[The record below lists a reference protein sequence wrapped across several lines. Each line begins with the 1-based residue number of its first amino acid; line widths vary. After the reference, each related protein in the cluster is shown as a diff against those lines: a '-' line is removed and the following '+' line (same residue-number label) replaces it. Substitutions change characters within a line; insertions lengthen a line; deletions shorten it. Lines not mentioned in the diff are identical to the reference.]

1 METFEFDVVV
11 AGGGVSGVCAAI
23 TSARAG
29 AKTAL
34 IQNRPVLGGNSS
46 SEIRVWTR
54 GSVGGGTIFAEEM
67 GVLGELKLHNY
78 KINPDFNPVLWDEAL
93 FDKVY
98 CEKNIQ
104 IFLNTNITDVTMQN
118 TDKIDSVVAYQ
129 LASGREIR
137 FKSAMFVDATGDGTI
152 GWLAGVNF
160 RFGREDQSEYGES
173 LTPKVKDRNVLGS
186 SIMFQYKDEG
196 KPIPFKKPDYA
207 YDIPYIEKLLN
218 KGGRVVNEKMNGCDY
233 WWVEFGGTRDTIL
246 ENQEIGIELKKLVL
260 GIWNYIK
267 NSGKFDADTLTLE
280 WIGQMPGK
288 RESRRFVGEYT
299 LTQNDVEQ
307 GQTFSDA
314 VCYGGWYMD
323 FHPSDGIYS
332 EDSFC
337 RQIPVHSYNI
347 PMRCLYTSKM
357 DNLLFAGRNISVSHA
372 AFSST
377 RIMDTCGMVG
387 QASGQIA
394 SFCAL
399 EKCTPH
405 EANQKYSNDIQQK
418 LLKNDMTIW
427 GLKNTDEA
435 DLARTASI
443 ACSET
448 RVPEN
453 LKGESYSDLSDDTF
467 LVCPVTKE
475 NARISIAAA
484 CGKDTVLEYSVYQSR
499 LPSRIINGALV
510 GSYKVSVHQGQENIE
525 IDLSAVANPTYT
537 KIVFQDNQDVK
548 IRTSSD
554 SLTGFLLGRKER
566 SAFDNPCVSALN
578 CVDYGC
584 ENVVNGY
591 NRIEYG
597 ANLWSSGSL
606 EKAQWLEF
614 AWEQA
619 KEVSEIRLT
628 FNPDLSSEIPSS
640 ISKVSNDHHG
650 FTRGKDP
657 IAVLT
662 EAFRVEVH
670 QNGEWKE
677 ATSVQNNTERLC
689 VVNFPRQKADKVR
702 IYFDRTYGSSY
713 AEVFE
718 VRIY

>member
-1 METFEFDVVV
+1 METYRFDVVV

-23 TSARAG
+23 ASARAG

-67 GVLGELKLHNY
+67 GILGELKLHNF

-98 CEKNIQ
+98 SEKNIQ
-104 IFLNTNITDVTMQN
+104 LFLNTNITDVAMQ
-118 TDKIDSVVAYQ
+118 DSGKIGSVVGYQ
-129 LASGREIR
+129 LGSGRTIR
-137 FKSAMFVDATGDGTI
+137 FESSMFIDATGDGTV
-152 GWLAGVNF
+152 GFLAGVNY
-160 RFGREDQSEYGES
+160 RFGREDKAEYGES
-173 LTPKVKDRNVLGS
+173 LTPKVKDSNVLGS

-196 KPIPFKKPDYA
+196 KPIRFEKPDYA
-207 YDIPYIEKLLN
+207 YDIPYIEALLN

-233 WWVEFGGTRDTIL
+233 WWVEFGGTHDTIL
-246 ENQEIGIELKKLVL
+246 ENQEIGIELKKLVM

-267 NSGKFDADTLTLE
+267 NSGKFNADTLTLE

-307 GQTFSDA
+307 GRSFPDA

-332 EDSFC
+332 EESFC
-337 RQIPVHSYNI
+337 LQVPVHAYNI
-347 PMRCLYTSKM
+347 PMRSLYTSKM

-377 RIMDTCGMVG
+377 RIMDTCGLVG
-387 QASGQIA
+387 QASGTIA
-394 SFCAL
+394 AFCAL
-399 EKCTPH
+399 QNCTPH
-405 EANQKYSNDIQQK
+405 EANQKYITELQQK
-418 LLKNDMTIW
+418 LLKSDMTVW
-427 GLKNTDEA
+427 DLKNTDES
-435 DLARTASI
+435 DLARSAAVT
-443 ACSET
+443 CSEVRT
-448 RVPEN
+448 PES
-453 LKGESYSDLSDDTF
+453 LRGDGLADISGGTF

-475 NARISIAAA
+475 NARLTVAVE
-484 CGKDTVLEYSVYQSR
+484 CEKDTELEYAVYESR
-499 LPSRIINGALV
+499 LPSRLIHGSLV
-510 GSYKVSVHQGQENIE
+510 GTYTVPVRKGQETIE
-525 IDLSAVANPTYT
+525 LDLSAAANPIYV
-537 KIVFQDNQDVK
+537 KIVFQDNSDVK
-548 IRTSSD
+548 IKTTSD
-554 SLTGFLLGRKER
+554 GLTGLLLGRKER
-566 SAFDNPCVSALN
+566 SSFESPCVSAVD
-578 CVDYGC
+578 CMDYGC

-597 ANLWSSGSL
+597 TNLWSSGSL
-606 EKAQWLEF
+606 EKPQWLEF
-614 AWEQA
+614 TWEQP
-619 KEVSEIRLT
+619 KEFSQIRMT

-650 FTRGKDP
+650 FVRGKNPTASLVKAFHVD
-657 IAVLT
+657 IYQDGQWQKVAAVN
-662 EAFRVEVH
+662 A
-670 QNGEWKE
+670 
-677 ATSVQNNTERLC
+677 NTERLC
-689 VVNFPRQKADKVR
+689 IVNMPVQKSEKIR
-702 IYFDRTYGSSY
+702 ICFDRTYGSPY